1 MDFMIKKILGEFL
14 KKSIRFN
21 DYSSYQHHL
30 VDSGVEEM
38 PESMK
43 NLR

>member
-1 MDFMIKKILGEFL
+1 MIKKLIGEFL
-14 KKSIRFN
+14 KKVADSMITLAPASIG
-21 DYSSYQHHL
+21 DW
-30 VDSGVEEM
+30 GIEEM

>member
-1 MDFMIKKILGEFL
+1 MKKMIGEVLKKIAGGMV
-14 KKSIRFN
+14 KAAPASWCGC
-21 DYSSYQHHL
+21 
-30 VDSGVEEM
+30 GVEEM

>member
-1 MDFMIKKILGEFL
+1 MEIRNFFVNMLAVIL
-14 KKSIRFN
+14 KRMSKSCTTTASLCG
-21 DYSSYQHHL
+21 Y
-30 VDSGVEEM
+30 GVEEM

>member
-1 MDFMIKKILGEFL
+1 MIKKLLGEFL
-14 KKSIRFN
+14 KRVANSMIKVAPASFC
-21 DYSSYQHHL
+21 DW
-30 VDSGVEEM
+30 GVEEM

>member
-1 MDFMIKKILGEFL
+1 MKKMIGEVL
-14 KKSIRFN
+14 KKLAGVMITSAPASFCET
-21 DYSSYQHHL
+21 
-30 VDSGVEEM
+30 GVEDM

>member
-1 MDFMIKKILGEFL
+1 MIKRLIGGFL
-14 KKSIRFN
+14 KRISNSMITLAPA
-21 DYSSYQHHL
+21 SYCGH
-30 VDSGVEEM
+30 GVEEM

>member
-14 KKSIRFN
+14 KKVSNSMITEATA
-21 DYSSYQHHL
+21 SL
-30 VDSGVEEM
+30 LGSGVEEM

-43 NLR
+43 KSR

>member
-1 MDFMIKKILGEFL
+1 MIKKALGELL
-14 KKSIRFN
+14 KRIA
-21 DYSSYQHHL
+21 
-30 VDSGVEEM
+30 DSMITLAPASFGDWGVEEM

>member
-1 MDFMIKKILGEFL
+1 MFKKIFGEFL
-14 KKSIRFN
+14 KRIS
-21 DYSSYQHHL
+21 
-30 VDSGVEEM
+30 DSMITEATASFLGNGVEEM

>member
-1 MDFMIKKILGEFL
+1 MIKKILGEFL
-14 KKSIRFN
+14 KKIA
-21 DYSSYQHHL
+21 
-30 VDSGVEEM
+30 DSMITLAPASLAGWGVKEM

>member
-1 MDFMIKKILGEFL
+1 MLKKLLGELLKKISNSMITLAPASFL
-14 KKSIRFN
+14 AN
-21 DYSSYQHHL
+21 
-30 VDSGVEEM
+30 GVEEM

>member
-1 MDFMIKKILGEFL
+1 MKLMIKKIFSKLL
-14 KKSIRFN
+14 KKISDSMITLAPASFWT
-21 DYSSYQHHL
+21 
-30 VDSGVEEM
+30 SGVEEM

>member
-1 MDFMIKKILGEFL
+1 MMKKVLGEFL
-14 KKSIRFN
+14 KRISDSMITLAPASFWA
-21 DYSSYQHHL
+21 
-30 VDSGVEEM
+30 SGVEEM

>member
-1 MDFMIKKILGEFL
+1 MIKKLIGGFL
-14 KKSIRFN
+14 KRISNSMITLAPASFCG
-21 DYSSYQHHL
+21 H
-30 VDSGVEEM
+30 GVEEM

>member
-1 MDFMIKKILGEFL
+1 MLKNLLGIFL
-14 KKSIRFN
+14 KRMS
-21 DYSSYQHHL
+21 
-30 VDSGVEEM
+30 DSMVTLAPASWCGNGIEEM

>member
-1 MDFMIKKILGEFL
+1 MIKKLIGKFL
-14 KKSIRFN
+14 KKVS
-21 DYSSYQHHL
+21 DSMVTLAPASY
-30 VDSGVEEM
+30 VGSGIEEM

>member
-1 MDFMIKKILGEFL
+1 MIKKVLGEFL
-14 KKSIRFN
+14 KKIANSMITLAPASLG
-21 DYSSYQHHL
+21 DW
-30 VDSGVEEM
+30 GVEEM

>member
-1 MDFMIKKILGEFL
+1 MIKRLFGEFL
-14 KKSIRFN
+14 KK
-21 DYSSYQHHL
+21 
-30 VDSGVEEM
+30 VADSMITLAPASLGDWGIEEM

>member
-1 MDFMIKKILGEFL
+1 MIKKLLGIFL
-14 KKSIRFN
+14 KRMSNSMITLAPASFC
-21 DYSSYQHHL
+21 DH
-30 VDSGVEEM
+30 GVEEM

>member
-1 MDFMIKKILGEFL
+1 MIKKLMGKFL
-14 KKSIRFN
+14 KKIS
-21 DYSSYQHHL
+21 
-30 VDSGVEEM
+30 DSMITLAPASFCGNGVEEM

>member
-1 MDFMIKKILGEFL
+1 MLKRLLGEFL
-14 KKSIRFN
+14 KKVADSMITLAPASIG
-21 DYSSYQHHL
+21 DW
-30 VDSGVEEM
+30 GIEEM

>member
-1 MDFMIKKILGEFL
+1 MIKKIIGEFL
-14 KKSIRFN
+14 KRVAGSMVTAAPASLGDWGI
-21 DYSSYQHHL
+21 
-30 VDSGVEEM
+30 EEM

>member
-1 MDFMIKKILGEFL
+1 MIKKLLGEFL
-14 KKSIRFN
+14 KRVANSMITVAPA
-21 DYSSYQHHL
+21 SYA
-30 VDSGVEEM
+30 DWGVEEM

>member
-1 MDFMIKKILGEFL
+1 MIKKLIGGFL
-14 KKSIRFN
+14 KRISNSMITLAPA
-21 DYSSYQHHL
+21 SYCGH
-30 VDSGVEEM
+30 GVEEM

>member
-1 MDFMIKKILGEFL
+1 MIKKLLGEFL
-14 KKSIRFN
+14 KRVADSMITLAPASIA
-21 DYSSYQHHL
+21 DW
-30 VDSGVEEM
+30 GIEEM

>member
-1 MDFMIKKILGEFL
+1 MIKKILGEFL
-14 KKSIRFN
+14 KRIAGSMITLAPA
-21 DYSSYQHHL
+21 SYAA
-30 VDSGVEEM
+30 VGVEEM

>member
-1 MDFMIKKILGEFL
+1 MMKKILGEFL
-14 KKSIRFN
+14 KRISDSMITLAPASFWT
-21 DYSSYQHHL
+21 
-30 VDSGVEEM
+30 SGVEEM